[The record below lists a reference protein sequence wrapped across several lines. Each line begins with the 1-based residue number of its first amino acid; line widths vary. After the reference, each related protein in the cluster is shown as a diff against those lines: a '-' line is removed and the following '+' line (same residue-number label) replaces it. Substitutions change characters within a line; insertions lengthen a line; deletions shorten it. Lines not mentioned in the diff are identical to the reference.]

1 MEMFT
6 VGSNMFLIWVLDL
19 GIIEKIS
26 WECLSIDNGD
36 IYETPAL
43 MWQWIS
49 WASGDKVEK

>member
-19 GIIEKIS
+19 GIVEEIS

-36 IYETPAL
+36 IYGTPAL
-43 MWQWIS
+43 MW
-49 WASGDKVEK
+49 